1 MSTSPSSAHIA
12 MPTAARIPTR
22 TISHIRIKL
31 ALHCLREG
39 DGPIL
44 LLLHGLGEQTPL
56 SVPAQCADWPGAV
69 WGLDFTGHG
78 ASQHP
83 RGGGYTS
90 EVLMADVDCAL
101 QELGPVTILGRGLGG
116 YIGLLIAGA
125 RPQLVRGL
133 IIADGTGL
141 AGGGIQPGTPMI
153 DAPMQSTPA
162 DPDSYAFIELSTDV
176 RPPDYA
182 VTFVRAALMDAAFE
196 TPITI
201 AATMR
206 PPWLAAIAECVGVQ
220 EATVGEALAAYR

>member
-1 MSTSPSSAHIA
+1 MSDSKSSARIA
-12 MPTAARIPTR
+12 TR
-22 TISHIRIKL
+22 VPAKTISHIRIEL

-39 DGPIL
+39 DGSIL
-44 LLLHGLGEQTPL
+44 LLLHGLGEQTPV
-56 SVPAQCADWPGAV
+56 STPAVCADWPGAV

-78 ASQHP
+78 ASKHP
-83 RGGGYTS
+83 RGGGYTC

-133 IIADGTGL
+133 IITDGTGL
-141 AGGGIQPGTPMI
+141 AGGGTQPGTPMV
-153 DAPMQSTPA
+153 DAPMPGASE

-182 VTFVRAALMDAAFE
+182 VTFVRAALMDAIFD
-196 TPITI
+196 TPVTI

-220 EATVGEALAAYR
+220 EASVPEALDMYK